1 MATKP
6 QDYRRKQAKAK
17 KQKMHDPSELFSF
30 TSEFTKI
37 TIEIP
42 YFENIVGGIV
52 EDAFEQVG
60 DLGEGA
66 VMLAVLKGVIG
77 EDEYAETFKQMLQR
91 EQAAMLKRWSD
102 ESVVNLGESSA
113 S

>member
-17 KQKMHDPSELFSF
+17 KKEMHDPSELFTF
-30 TSEFTKI
+30 TSEFTKVS
-37 TIEIP
+37 IELP

-52 EDAFEQVG
+52 EDAYEKAG

-66 VMLAVLKGVIG
+66 VMLAVLKGAIG
-77 EDEYAETFKQMLQR
+77 EDEYNDTFKQMLQR

-102 ESVVNLGESSA
+102 ESVVDLGESLA

>member
-1 MATKP
+1 M
-6 QDYRRKQAKAK
+6 
-17 KQKMHDPSELFSF
+17 
-30 TSEFTKI
+30 
-37 TIEIP
+37 
-42 YFENIVGGIV
+42 
-52 EDAFEQVG
+52 G